1 MSLLWIARR
10 RMPKVGDAHKRKFF
24 GAPLRNVA
32 MTFVESAPRA
42 SRAKA

>member
-1 MSLLWIARR
+1 MSSVWIARR
-10 RMPKVGDAHKRKFF
+10 RMPKIGDAYQRKFC

-32 MTFVESAPRA
+32 MTFVEGVLRA